1 MSPNWTRD
9 DGSCALCESGECFL
23 HGVAPRPAR
32 RSRKPKRRTTIGA
45 SEIASILGVD
55 PYCTPQERYLQFRG
69 EVEREP
75 ENEHMVRGKALENG
89 LGNWWKALA
98 GATSLKKQVK
108 LLHPNGW
115 ARATPDGIA
124 EVKGDLVVLET
135 KCPAGWRA
143 WDDRQG
149 KYPFQYHVQVV
160 WQLGVCTAVGLPV
173 VRAEL
178 AAGPIFGR
186 LLRFPIQ
193 PDPEFFALALE
204 RAQTFLKCVE
214 TGEPLPS
221 AFHEAAQEAS
231 P

>member
-1 MSPNWTRD
+1 MPTWTRD
-9 DGSCALCESGECFL
+9 DGSCALCESTVHCGIH
-23 HGVAPRPAR
+23 HGPV
-32 RSRKPKRRTTIGA
+32 KPKRTRRTKKPRTIGA

-69 EVEREP
+69 EAPRDA
-75 ENEHMVRGKALENG
+75 ENEHMLRGKALEGG
-89 LGNWWKALA
+89 LAKWWKALS
-98 GATSLKKQVK
+98 GADSLKTQVK

-115 ARATPDGIA
+115 ARATPDGLA
-124 EVKGDLVVLET
+124 TVGGELVVLET
-135 KCPAGWRA
+135 KCPAGYRS
-143 WDDRQG
+143 WDDRAG

-160 WQLGVCTAVGLPV
+160 WQLGVAQACGLEV
-173 VRAEL
+173 KRAEL

-186 LLRFPIQ
+186 LLRFSIQ
-193 PDPEFFALALE
+193 PDPEFFALAMT
-204 RAQTFLKCVE
+204 RAETFLKCVE